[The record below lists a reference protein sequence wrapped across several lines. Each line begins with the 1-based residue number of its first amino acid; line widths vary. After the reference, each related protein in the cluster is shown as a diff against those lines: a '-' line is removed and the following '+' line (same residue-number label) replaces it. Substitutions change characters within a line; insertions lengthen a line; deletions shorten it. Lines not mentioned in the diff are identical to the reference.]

1 MRWDGGNCLLYAA
14 HSFMTS
20 LIFLPASLSIMM
32 DMAGDNKKLPF
43 QHYGNTSP
51 TSAPPGF
58 TTYG

>member
-1 MRWDGGNCLLYAA
+1 
-14 HSFMTS
+14 MTS